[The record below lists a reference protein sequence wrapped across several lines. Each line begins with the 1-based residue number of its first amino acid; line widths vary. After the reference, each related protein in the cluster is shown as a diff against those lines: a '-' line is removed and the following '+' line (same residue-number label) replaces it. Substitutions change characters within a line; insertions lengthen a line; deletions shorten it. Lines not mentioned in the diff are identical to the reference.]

1 MKKRIPCMIL
11 SLIMFFYLVPPANAM
26 NNEAIQAADALYELG
41 LFKGTGNSPD
51 GTPNF
56 DLDRT
61 PTRAEAVT
69 MLVRLLG
76 KDEAAKAGIW
86 DTPFTDVLDWAE
98 PYVGYAYANG
108 LTNGTGATTFGS
120 SDSVTAAQYI
130 TFVLRALGYESGK
143 DFQWDRA
150 WELSDE
156 LGLTNGTYS
165 AIKKFTRGDA
175 AMISHAALSGYI
187 KGAPQT
193 LKEYLLADGAI
204 RAWHEVDS
212 SGNLALRTSLCSNA
226 QSGYSIL
233 IKLYHGNGNFDY
245 DSQSSFDSQIQYK
258 YTSALSYMDNG
269 SSVVR
274 EDIYVFRGTD
284 TAQEFFSVWHTS
296 SNENSAF
303 DAVANLLIAKFS
315 LNDTISIQQTKRQFD
330 MTDVCI
336 TYDEAAQ
343 QETYIACISAPIT
356 TDGSYGLVYCGKRG
370 QQNASLSYIGRQGDY
385 LTYTRQLGHFASRG
399 SAGEFFISHC
409 MYSQISQHK
418 FVCKVGLS
426 TGIPYQF

>member
-1 MKKRIPCMIL
+1 MKKRISCMLL
-11 SLIMFFYLVPPANAM
+11 SLIMFFYLVPPTNAL

-41 LFKGTGNSPD
+41 FFKGTGNDPD
-51 GTPNF
+51 RTPNF
-56 DLDRT
+56 GLDRAL
-61 PTRAEAVT
+61 TRTEAVT

-76 KDEAAKAGIW
+76 KDEAAKARIW

-120 SDSVTAAQYI
+120 SDSVTASQYI
-130 TFVLRALGYESGK
+130 TFVLCAPGYESGK

-175 AMISHAALSGYI
+175 AIIFHAALSGYI
-187 KGAPQT
+187 KDAPQT

-233 IKLYHGNGNFDY
+233 IKLCHGNGNFDY

-274 EDIYVFRGTD
+274 EDVYV
-284 TAQEFFSVWHTS
+284 VM
-296 SNENSAF
+296 
-303 DAVANLLIAKFS
+303 
-315 LNDTISIQQTKRQFD
+315 TK
-330 MTDVCI
+330 
-336 TYDEAAQ
+336 
-343 QETYIACISAPIT
+343 
-356 TDGSYGLVYCGKRG
+356 
-370 QQNASLSYIGRQGDY
+370 
-385 LTYTRQLGHFASRG
+385 
-399 SAGEFFISHC
+399 
-409 MYSQISQHK
+409 
-418 FVCKVGLS
+418 
-426 TGIPYQF
+426 